1 MKGTKIAVLALTLG
15 MVGALG
21 LSACKDTETGEPE
34 IVGETIASQEAW
46 DKAIEATTSTTNAT
60 ITFEASFEE
69 REGELFGREEGSGS
83 LVIADGKAHHFAT
96 GTNTTNSGSEPFT
109 SESYMTFS
117 GEVLTEWHKEND
129 GAWETLPCELNL
141 KIALGDMLN
150 NYMDIALMEDF
161 SEYYSY
167 CELQNGYY
175 TFIVDE
181 GEGVYHKMQVRFVDG
196 KINYFELVDSYTD
209 IIGGITYAMST
220 SIKLTFSYGNATVQ
234 LPSEIAPDTG
244 DGETGGGEGGGSAQ
258 VTPST
263 EGLKFVLSDDQKSY
277 TVSGYEGTSKEVYIA
292 ATHEGLPVTTI
303 GNSAFLR
310 NETVESVVIAEGI
323 KKLDKYSFYH
333 CAKLKSITLP
343 TTVKSIGDMSFWE
356 CYDLKAVHISD
367 LVAWSKTYFATYDA
381 NPLFTGKNLYLNGE
395 LVTELVVPKEVGSIN
410 NYAFAYCWSLTKIKI
425 EGGVDIGQYAFWQC
439 KNVTELTIES
449 DTSLVSIGNYAFRDC
464 KGIKSVF
471 IPKNVAWLER
481 QSFQN
486 CTDIVIFSE
495 AETEPSNWDTTQ
507 IKVYYYSENEPSLNY
522 DQTDYNGKYW
532 HYGANGEFV
541 IWEFNA
547 NE

>member
-21 LSACKDTETGEPE
+21 LSACKDAETGEPE

-46 DKAIEATTSTTNAT
+46 DKAIEETVLTTNAT

-109 SESYMTFS
+109 SESYITFS
-117 GEVLTEWHKEND
+117 DEVLTEWHREND
-129 GAWETLPCELNL
+129 GAWETLPCEFDFT
-141 KIALGDMLN
+141 IALGDMLN
-150 NYMDIALMEDF
+150 NYMDIALTEDF

-175 TFIVDE
+175 THIVDD
-181 GEGVYHKMQVRFVDG
+181 GEGVYHKTQLRFVDG
-196 KINYFELVDSYTD
+196 KINYLELVDSYTD
-209 IIGGITYAMST
+209 IIGGVTYAMNT
-220 SIKLTFSYGNATVQ
+220 SIKLTFSYGNATVE

-244 DGETGGGEGGGSAQ
+244 DGETGGGNDEESA
-258 VTPST
+258 ST
-263 EGLKFVLSDDQKSY
+263 EGVVFELSADGKY
-277 TVSGYEGTSKEVYIA
+277 YVVKGYEGTSKEVYIS
-292 ATHEGLPVTTI
+292 ATHEGLPVKKI
-303 GNSAFLR
+303 VDPAFYR
-310 NETVESVVIAEGI
+310 NEVVTSVVIAEGVEEI
-323 KKLDKYSFYH
+323 GQYAFYH
-333 CAKLKSITLP
+333 CAKLKSITIP
-343 TTVKSIGDMSFWE
+343 KTVRVFGKSAFWE

-449 DTSLVSIGNYAFRDC
+449 SNSLVSIGNYAFRDC

-532 HYGANGEFV
+532 HYGVSGEFV